1 MHPLEQAM
9 SEDGF
14 VLIGDSSDGHF
25 PATSFHVYTLA
36 GKRFYC
42 LDLGGLRESRGSSA
56 GLPVYPT
63 AAELPGEHS
72 DLALIWVGRATTR
85 RAVEV
90 AHEAGCRRVWF
101 SFLTTEPGAVA
112 RARELGLEIVELGRC
127 PVAYLQREQVPTGCR
142 IHMGSM
148 KLTGTWQKPPQI
160 DAGVRRRE
168 LV

>member
-9 SEDGF
+9 SEEGF

-42 LDLGGLRESRGSSA
+42 LDLGGLTESRGSSA
-56 GLPVYPT
+56 GQRVYATVADLP
-63 AAELPGEHS
+63 AEHS
-72 DLALIWVGRATTR
+72 DLALIWVSKAAAR
-85 RAVEV
+85 RAVEA
-90 AHEAGCRRVWF
+90 AHEAGCGRVWL
-101 SFLTTEPGAVA
+101 SFLTTEPSAVE

-127 PVAYLQREQVPTGCR
+127 PVAYLRREQVPTGCR

-148 KLTGTWQKPPQI
+148 KLTGTWQRPPQT
-160 DAGVRRRE
+160 DPNVRRRE